1 MKSPYSL
8 HFGLNLSYMERLMRL
23 PLYQKVGANYEKVCT
38 LIFNE
43 NWREIKLTSKRKY
56 FYPSKECQRRVRP
69 LLRDKIAAQL
79 SKSSSDSR
87 RGLST
92 FFDAELVSGITPTCT
107 EKFKTI
113 LPNSD
118 IPIVFKNV
126 ANGKEERIQGS
137 FSWFNPIELIQGNVP
152 IS

>member
-1 MKSPYSL
+1 MFTLRKNANGEYGRFYVTKL
-8 HFGLNLSYMERLMRL
+8 RLNYRSHPQILDVASRL
-23 PLYQKVGANYEKVCT
+23 
-38 LIFNE
+38 
-43 NWREIKLTSKRKY
+43 
-56 FYPSKECQRRVRP
+56 FY
-69 LLRDKIAAQL
+69 
-79 SKSSSDSR
+79 
-87 RGLST
+87 
-92 FFDAELVSGITPTCT
+92 DAELVSGINPTCT